1 MKIIFSRKGFDSKAG
16 GYPSLIF
23 PDGTLFSIPIPDK
36 NTQFKYKDLDF
47 KYQNESISSILND
60 LTFRK
65 IKSGKDR
72 KCDYNDEKFHCHYD
86 PMPIVD
92 QDFIGIAF
100 GQQGNTE
107 AHLRNQKI
115 EEGDIFL
122 FYGWFKKVEKID
134 GRWQYIQESPDIH
147 LVWSYMNVGV
157 INHLDNNEKKE
168 RTLNKYPFLLKHPH
182 MEALYDNTKN
192 TIYLSK
198 EYKIFNYDNKF
209 CLTDLKEY
217 KGRSTWRLPAC
228 FNQPESFSFLK
239 NFDSDNNQDVIITF
253 KGYGQE
259 FVLNLEKIKSE
270 TDKREIFEY
279 LQKIL
284 K

>member
-36 NTQFKYKDLDF
+36 EGQFKYKDLNF
-47 KYQNESISSILND
+47 KYQNESIDSILND
-60 LTFRK
+60 LTFQR
-65 IKSGKDR
+65 INSGKKR
-72 KCDYNDEKFHCHYD
+72 ECDYTDEKFHCHYD
-86 PMPIVD
+86 PMPIED

-100 GQQGNTE
+100 GQQGTTE

-122 FYGWFKKVEKID
+122 FYGWFKKVEKND

-168 RTLNKYPFLLKHPH
+168 KTLKKYPFLLKHPH
-182 MEALYDNTKN
+182 METLYDNKQN

-198 EYKIFNYDNKF
+198 DYKIFNYDSKF
-209 CLTDLKEY
+209 CLTDLKKY

-228 FNQPESFSFLK
+228 FNHPEAFSFIK
-239 NFDSDNNQDVIITF
+239 KFDSDNNQDVIISF
-253 KGYGQE
+253 KGRGQE

-270 TDKREIFEY
+270 NDKREIFEY

-284 K
+284 R